1 MEYARD
7 IRAEPEGHRFI
18 VQQFLVFVLRYIH
31 LSIKSVLQRME
42 ILGIM
47 QPKAPDKEGKCK
59 VRGCKNNLL

>member
-47 QPKAPDKEGKCK
+47 
-59 VRGCKNNLL
+59 